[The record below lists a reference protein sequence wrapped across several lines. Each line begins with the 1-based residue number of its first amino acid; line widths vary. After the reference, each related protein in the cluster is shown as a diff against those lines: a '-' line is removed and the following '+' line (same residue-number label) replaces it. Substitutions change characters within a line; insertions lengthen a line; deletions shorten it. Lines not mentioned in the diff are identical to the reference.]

1 MGTVFYV
8 VAAIVVFFVIFF
20 VFVCKETEKSKENVH
35 TMTES
40 FETDGFDSFM
50 EKLNSSLEEKK
61 YTARQECCFADNSF
75 VKGYIKETVA
85 DALDCFFV
93 IREPV
98 LSASTVKKAEQYA
111 AELLKDPRIKFRFNT
126 INRLWL
132 LCVDK
137 TNAEY
142 LDLMNNQVIQL
153 PQTGNVAAGIVFN
166 EKQIY
171 FCSNT
176 EGAVPAKY
184 RQLQNEMRY
193 ILSFD
198 K

>member
-8 VAAIVVFFVIFF
+8 VAAIVAFFVIFF
-20 VFVCKETEKSKENVH
+20 VFIRKSAEKSKENTH
-35 TMTES
+35 PMTEP
-40 FETDGFDSFM
+40 FETDVFDSFM

-61 YTARQECCFADNSF
+61 YTAQQKCCFADNSF
-75 VKGYIKETVA
+75 VKGYIKEAEPVA
-85 DALDCFFV
+85 MDCFLV

-98 LSASTVKKAEQYA
+98 LSASTVEKAEQYA
-111 AELLKDPRIKFRFNT
+111 DELLKDPRIRFRFNT
-126 INRLWL
+126 INRMWL
-132 LCVDK
+132 FCVDK
-137 TNAEY
+137 VNAEY
-142 LDLMNNQVIQL
+142 LDLMNGQVIQL
-153 PQTGNVAAGIVFN
+153 PQAGIAVAGIVFE